1 MTRTLARRSESRLKV
16 FQPATLHG
24 GGDPARV
31 HVLDV
36 SAKGALVHGFAKVA
50 PGNLL
55 ALVCCGWTRAANV
68 AWKTDKRFGVRF
80 VEPLS
85 SGDISAAAT
94 IAANRQTAPE
104 RLASLRSS

>member
-1 MTRTLARRSESRLKV
+1 MTRTLSRRSEPRLKV

-24 GGDPARV
+24 GGDAARV

-36 SAKGALVHGFAKVA
+36 SPKGALVHGFAQVA

-55 ALVCCGWTRAANV
+55 ALACCGWTRAANV

-85 SGDISAAAT
+85 SGDISAATT
-94 IAANRQTAPE
+94 IAGKRADRT
-104 RLASLRSS
+104 

>member
-1 MTRTLARRSESRLKV
+1 MRTPSRRSEPRLKV

-24 GGDPARV
+24 GTGAARV
-31 HVLDV
+31 HLLDV
-36 SAKGALVHGFAKVA
+36 SARGALVHGFAQVA

-55 ALVCCGWTRAANV
+55 ALACCGWTRAANV

-85 SGDISAAAT
+85 SGDISAA
-94 IAANRQTAPE
+94 TAIV
-104 RLASLRSS
+104 RKQVDSV

>member
-1 MTRTLARRSESRLKV
+1 MATPSRRSEPRLKV
-16 FQPATLHG
+16 FQPATLHT

-36 SAKGALVHGFAKVA
+36 SPRGALVHGLAQVA
-50 PGNLL
+50 PGNLM

-85 SGDISAAAT
+85 SGEISAATSIVRKRGDPA
-94 IAANRQTAPE
+94 
-104 RLASLRSS
+104 